1 MYYIVL
7 FCTVPSL
14 FCTVLH
20 FTVLYCTVLYC
31 TAGVSWNNM
40 YTTWH
45 LLWFIN
51 GVLSSSNP
59 PATGAGVRYT
69 NIFRRRIMD
78 RYFIQGVLINMGIK

>member
-1 MYYIVL
+1 
-7 FCTVPSL
+7 
-14 FCTVLH
+14 
-20 FTVLYCTVLYC
+20 
-31 TAGVSWNNM
+31 M

-59 PATGAGVRYT
+59 PATGAGGRYT

-78 RYFIQGVLINMGIK
+78 RYFIKVVLINMGIK